1 MYMYVHK
8 IINVQCTFL
17 STLIYTCTHTHINIH
32 VYSLIYIYMYDNA
45 HTNRQAH
52 ASALSHENEQLK
64 LQVAEMAIIAQIKRG
79 GDGSG
84 GQDSSEAVLEKY
96 YEAKR
101 ELETLKQRV
110 GSEYEDE
117 IERLTAAKKSLEKK
131 VGVAR
136 LAFTVEMV

>member
-1 MYMYVHK
+1 M
-8 IINVQCTFL
+8 T
-17 STLIYTCTHTHINIH
+17 
-32 VYSLIYIYMYDNA
+32 
-45 HTNRQAH
+45 
-52 ASALSHENEQLK
+52 
-64 LQVAEMAIIAQIKRG
+64 IIARIKQSG
-79 GDGSG
+79 EDG

-131 VGVAR
+131 VGMHSCMDGWCSKVIDEH
-136 LAFTVEMV
+136 LMKGDPL

>member
-1 MYMYVHK
+1 MR
-8 IINVQCTFL
+8 
-17 STLIYTCTHTHINIH
+17 IH
-32 VYSLIYIYMYDNA
+32 NNA
-45 HTNRQAH
+45 HTNWQAH
-52 ASALSHENEQLK
+52 ASALSSENEQLK

-79 GDGSG
+79 GDG

-136 LAFTVEMV
+136 IAFMVDMV

>member
-1 MYMYVHK
+1 MY
-8 IINVQCTFL
+8 F
-17 STLIYTCTHTHINIH
+17 SIYTHLHKHTCTCVLTYSHIHN
-32 VYSLIYIYMYDNA
+32 NA
-45 HTNRQAH
+45 HTNWQAH
-52 ASALSHENEQLK
+52 ASALSSENEQLK

-79 GDGSG
+79 GDS

-136 LAFTVEMV
+136 LAFMVDMVQ

>member
-1 MYMYVHK
+1 M
-8 IINVQCTFL
+8 
-17 STLIYTCTHTHINIH
+17 
-32 VYSLIYIYMYDNA
+32 
-45 HTNRQAH
+45 QAH
-52 ASALSHENEQLK
+52 ASALARENEQLK

-79 GDGSG
+79 GDGG
-84 GQDSSEAVLEKY
+84 EQDSSEAVLEKY

-131 VGVAR
+131 VGVAFMHVW
-136 LAFTVEMV
+136 LDGVV

>member
-1 MYMYVHK
+1 M
-8 IINVQCTFL
+8 T
-17 STLIYTCTHTHINIH
+17 
-32 VYSLIYIYMYDNA
+32 
-45 HTNRQAH
+45 
-52 ASALSHENEQLK
+52 
-64 LQVAEMAIIAQIKRG
+64 IIARIKQSG
-79 GDGSG
+79 EGG

-131 VGVAR
+131 VGVHALYMHR
-136 LAFTVEMV
+136 YRGDNLTNEYLIKGVSPSRHSY

>member
-1 MYMYVHK
+1 M
-8 IINVQCTFL
+8 T
-17 STLIYTCTHTHINIH
+17 
-32 VYSLIYIYMYDNA
+32 
-45 HTNRQAH
+45 
-52 ASALSHENEQLK
+52 
-64 LQVAEMAIIAQIKRG
+64 IIARIKQSG
-79 GDGSG
+79 EDG

-131 VGVAR
+131 VGTHSCMGGWCSKVIDER
-136 LAFTVEMV
+136 LMKGDPL

>member
-1 MYMYVHK
+1 MYIVY
-8 IINVQCTFL
+8 IILV
-17 STLIYTCTHTHINIH
+17 HTHI
-32 VYSLIYIYMYDNA
+32 
-45 HTNRQAH
+45 QAH
-52 ASALSHENEQLK
+52 ASALSRENEQLK
-64 LQVAEMAIIAQIKRG
+64 LQVAEMTIIARIKQS
-79 GDGSG
+79 GDDG

-131 VGVAR
+131 VG
-136 LAFTVEMV
+136 FIMEYTD